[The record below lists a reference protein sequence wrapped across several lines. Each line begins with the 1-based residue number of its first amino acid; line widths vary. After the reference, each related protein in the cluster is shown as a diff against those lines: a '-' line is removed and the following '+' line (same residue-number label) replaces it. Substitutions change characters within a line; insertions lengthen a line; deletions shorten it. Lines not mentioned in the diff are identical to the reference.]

1 MTAIQRLYP
10 DTQVAGDNLSLT
22 GLYLGLN
29 LHRAAGEGEVLI
41 YSNYIASVDGR
52 ISHYDPDSGDYKVPE
67 SLANGRDWR
76 LYQELAAQSDI
87 LLTSARY
94 FRQLLK
100 GTAQD
105 MLPVGSRF
113 EDLKAWRAEQ
123 GLAPQPAVAIF
134 SRSLDVPARA
144 IETLKERDIYLFTS
158 DAAPMDKKEA
168 LEAQGVKVV
177 VAGKSAVE
185 GARLRAEL
193 IRCGF
198 RSAYMIAGPE
208 VHHTL
213 IEAGVLDQMFLTTR
227 FTLMGDENTHGL
239 CEGTLAGPQDME
251 LKQLYLDEQGN
262 QLFARYAVNRKV
274 EKG

>member
-1 MTAIQRLYP
+1 MSVSLLYP
-10 DTQVAGDNLSLT
+10 NHIESLPLE

-29 LHRAAGEGEVLI
+29 LHRAAAEGEVLI
-41 YSNYIASVDGR
+41 YSNYVASVDGR
-52 ISHYDPDSGDYKVPE
+52 ISHYNPDSGDYEVPKY
-67 SLANGRDWR
+67 LANGRDWR

-87 LLTSARY
+87 LITSARY

-105 MLPVGSRF
+105 LLPVGSRF

-144 IETLKERDIYLFTS
+144 IQRLKERDIYLLTS
-158 DAAPMDKKEA
+158 DAAPADKKEA

-177 VAGKSAVE
+177 AAGTSGVE

-193 IRCGF
+193 IRFGF
-198 RSAYMIAGPE
+198 RSAYMIAGSE
-208 VHHTL
+208 VHRTL
-213 IEAGVLDQMFLTTR
+213 IADGVLDQMFLTTC

-262 QLFARYAVNRKV
+262 QLFARYAVNRKA
-274 EKG
+274 EK

>member
-1 MTAIQRLYP
+1 MTIQRLYP
-10 DTQVAGDNLSLT
+10 DAHASGDNISLT

-29 LHRAAGEGEVLI
+29 LHRAAAEGEVLI

-52 ISHYDPDSGDYKVPE
+52 ISYYNPDTGDYEVPE
-67 SLANGRDWR
+67 FLANTRDWR

-100 GTAQD
+100 GTAQE

-113 EDLKAWRAEQ
+113 EDLKAWRVEQ

-144 IETLKERDIYLFTS
+144 IEMLKGREIYLFTS
-158 DAAPMDKKEA
+158 EAAPIDKKEA
-168 LEAQGVKVV
+168 LQAQGVKVV
-177 VAGKSAVE
+177 VAGKSGVE
-185 GARLRAEL
+185 GDRLRDEL
-193 IRCGF
+193 IRYGF

-208 VHHTL
+208 VHRTL
-213 IEAGVLDQMFLTTR
+213 IEAGVLDQIFLSTR
-227 FTLMGDENTHGL
+227 FTLMGSDRSHGF
-239 CEGTLAGPQDME
+239 CEGGLSLPHSMQLNA
-251 LKQLYLDEQGN
+251 LYLDQEGE
-262 QLFARYAVNRKV
+262 QLFSQYVL
-274 EKG
+274 EKS

>member
-1 MTAIQRLYP
+1 MSVQCLFP
-10 DTQVAGDNLSLT
+10 DHIESLPLE

-41 YSNYIASVDGR
+41 YSNYVASVDGR
-52 ISHYDPDSGDYKVPE
+52 ISHYNPDTGDYEVPK

-76 LYQELAAQSDI
+76 LYQELAAQSDVLI
-87 LLTSARY
+87 TSARY

-105 MLPVGSRF
+105 LLPVGSRF
-113 EDLKAWRAEQ
+113 EDLKAWRLEQ

-134 SRSLDVPARA
+134 SRSLDVPAKA
-144 IETLKERDIYLFTS
+144 IEILKERGIYLFTS
-158 DAAPMDKKEA
+158 DVAPGDKKEA

-177 VAGKSAVE
+177 AAGKSGVE

-193 IRCGF
+193 IHYGF

-208 VHHTL
+208 VHRTL
-213 IEAGVLDQMFLTTR
+213 VDAGVLDQMFLTTR
-227 FTLMGDENTHGL
+227 FTLLGSENTHSL
-239 CEGTLAGPQDME
+239 CEGALAESEEME
-251 LKQLYLDEQGN
+251 LKQLYLDKQGN

-274 EKG
+274 GK